1 MIKIYSKDYCPYCS
15 SAKAFLDSM
24 NLKYEEIDV
33 TNDRDTL
40 MEVVSVSGMMTV
52 PQIFAWEL
60 SKENLIG
67 GYDDMMKL
75 HEAGKFLE
83 KVQ

>member
-52 PQIFAWEL
+52 PQIFA
-60 SKENLIG
+60 
-67 GYDDMMKL
+67 
-75 HEAGKFLE
+75 
-83 KVQ
+83 